1 MESIISLFYF
11 FINWGLKRNN
21 SKTPNHLITLNY
33 SAELRVGPNPSASA
47 SQSSETGA
55 GG

>member
-11 FINWGLKRNN
+11 FINWGLKGNN
-21 SKTPNHLITLNY
+21 SNPQSFNY